1 MPRKKTIRTSN
12 TDIFWDLIEPA
23 PGTGAGNCIFVRSAA
38 GQSHNKI
45 GPKSSLPRQK
55 GKNIR
60 HQIVAAMPNSLPGA
74 VPKYLLGLESK
85 LQPRQKP
92 IKKRRRQGCAPA
104 TPPPSGA
111 ARLAPLRL
119 AGGPQNLFL
128 SVKGP
133 INHRALPAGVTV
145 AYMSYLDLTQTPQT
159 VCFKQLD

>member
-92 IKKRRRQGCAPA
+92 IKKRRRQRCAPA

-111 ARLAPLRL
+111 ARLAPLPPCRR
-119 AGGPQNLFL
+119 AAESL
-128 SVKGP
+128 SERQRP
-133 INHRALPAGVTV
+133 HQSSRPARWRNRGLH
-145 AYMSYLDLTQTPQT
+145 LDLTQTPQT